1 MAVNI
6 GVLKQDKIRKKISI
20 IIDRKEEIVTV
31 FNALGSE
38 RDELLKTWDELIV
51 KGTEE
56 DSIVELT
63 KQVLLRLTDLEIGDD
78 VDMKYIIEN
87 PTTEM
92 SLILHEVN
100 EIVSELLTQFWTSK
114 IRDINQT
121 TIMLLTAHATKR
133 TEVMTRLTTELEESK
148 KSYSEVEKELNGGV
162 LDLPVVKA
170 KKKRATKKAK
180 K

>member
-20 IIDRKEEIVTV
+20 ILDKKEEIVTV

-162 LDLPVVKA
+162 LDLPVIKA
-170 KKKRATKKAK
+170 KKKRATKKVK